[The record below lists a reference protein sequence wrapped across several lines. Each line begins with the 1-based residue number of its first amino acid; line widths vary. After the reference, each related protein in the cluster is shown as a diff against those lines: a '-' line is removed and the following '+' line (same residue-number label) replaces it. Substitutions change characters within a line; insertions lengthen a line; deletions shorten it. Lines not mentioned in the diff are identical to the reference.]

1 MSAAASDGT
10 RQSGSSGLTDL
21 ATRLRGKPI
30 IALAIAAAAGIAVI
44 IALLIWA
51 SSPQYRVLFSNLSE
65 ADGGAIITELDS
77 RGIPYRFAAGGNTL
91 LVPGDQ
97 VPLLRLQ
104 LAEQGLPNAGN
115 VGLEL
120 MENQAFGISQFAEQI
135 NYQRGLEG
143 ELARSITSLGP
154 VASARVHLALAR
166 DSVFVRKREPAKASV
181 MLTLEPGRQMVDTQ
195 IAAII
200 HLVSSSV
207 PDLANEGVTVVD
219 QSGRLLSSPTSDGMG
234 LSSTQLDYINQ
245 LETTYQQRIEAILAP
260 ILGSSSVKAQV
271 TAQVDFS
278 QREETSEQYSPNQ
291 PPNTAA
297 VRSLQSSLDYDG
309 QGNLASGIPGALSNS
324 PPRSAPSP
332 IDEGAEAGA
341 TPADDQNTDR
351 RMRRDDVINYEVDRR
366 VSHVQHQRG
375 RIERLSAAVVVDY
388 RQITNDNGDTERQ
401 PLAAEQLAQIELLV
415 QQAIGFSIARGD
427 ALTVVNSPFNQPE
440 AIAEP
445 PWWRDPS
452 IQQMAFSAG
461 RYLLVGLG
469 ILLIYLLLLRPVIR
483 RYTESPAPPTTSTG
497 FHATIGD
504 ETAANE
510 TTELEIDGE
519 DAPTY
524 ARETGRK
531 RKATNYE
538 QHLNDLR
545 EMALQDPRM
554 VAMIVRGWI
563 NAND

>member
-10 RQSGSSGLTDL
+10 RQSDSSGLTDL